1 MKKKKKKKKKKNH
14 PDVTEGVKRSRVSD
28 LSAVTIDSVNKI
40 CTYIYFQIQQDQTHK
55 FSTKLHTH
63 SHTHTYIYKRRAHI
77 ICMYKI
83 TRQNSLSK
91 LLILFNFKTPF
102 GY

>member
-28 LSAVTIDSVNKI
+28 LSAVTIDSVNKT
-40 CTYIYFQIQQDQTHK
+40 CTYIYFQIQQDHQTHTK
-55 FSTKLHTH
+55 FSVKLHTH
-63 SHTHTYIYKRRAHI
+63 IYKRRAHI

-83 TRQNSLSK
+83 TRQNSPSK
-91 LLILFNFKTPF
+91 LLLLFNFKTPF